1 MVEQPTWIEASPTDL
16 AMQESKT
23 VFLLNA
29 WCLPLWLSYRNRR
42 RQRKLVAHLKKHV
55 PDYVFLQEMWCS
67 HDVNWLEKQM
77 TEYQLFRS
85 GQKHQ
90 LINKGGLVT
99 LIKSAKVHKPVFEPF
114 EKPQGGNLDEMH
126 AGKGV
131 LLVTSSS
138 GLTLGNTH
146 LYSPG
151 TDGAVFTETQFRK
164 ILERGEVYSQFIMAG
179 DYNLP
184 FKRRAALN
192 EAYGSPFKIFETN
205 TTYDSVINPL
215 TRKRVNRFVGNS
227 GERSAIDGLMVRGD
241 GIKLRYSGVFRTPL
255 LSDHYGVVGL
265 LSLNNS
271 IRNISF

>member
-1 MVEQPTWIEASPTDL
+1 M
-16 AMQESKT
+16 
-23 VFLLNA
+23 
-29 WCLPLWLSYRNRR
+29 
-42 RQRKLVAHLKKHV
+42 
-55 PDYVFLQEMWCS
+55 
-67 HDVNWLEKQM
+67 
-77 TEYQLFRS
+77 
-85 GQKHQ
+85 
-90 LINKGGLVT
+90 
-99 LIKSAKVHKPVFEPF
+99 HKPVFEPF
-114 EKPQGGNLDEMH
+114 EKPQGGNLDEMY

-138 GLTLGNTH
+138 GLTVGNTH

-151 TDGAVFTETQFRK
+151 TDGAVFTEAQFRK
-164 ILERGEVYSQFIMAG
+164 ILKLGKVYSQLVVAG

-192 EAYGSPFKIFETN
+192 EEYGSPFKIFETN
-205 TTYDSVINPL
+205 ATYDSVINPL